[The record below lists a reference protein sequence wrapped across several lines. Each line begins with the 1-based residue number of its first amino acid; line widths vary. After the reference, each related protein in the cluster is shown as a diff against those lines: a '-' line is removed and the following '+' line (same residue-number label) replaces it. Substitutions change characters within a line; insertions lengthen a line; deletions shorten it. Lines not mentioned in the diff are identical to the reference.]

1 MAGRRASSAPTSPAR
16 EAATAIVQTL
26 RREGFIAYL
35 AGGCVRDEVMGHRPK
50 DYDVATEA
58 RPERV
63 RQIFRNTQAVG
74 EHFGVILVRERGC
87 TVEVATFRHESGYSD
102 CRRPDSVTFTD
113 AEGDARRRDF
123 TINGL
128 FLDPISGEV
137 IDFVGGQAD
146 IRAGVIR
153 AIGDPAARLG
163 EDHLRALRAVRFA
176 ARFDFR
182 LDEATAEAIRRD
194 AAELR
199 GVSRERIGQEIR
211 LMLLDH
217 HRARAIGLL
226 SELGLDAP
234 VLDAAHSIAPV
245 TSLQRLVLDDD
256 LDNARAVAAG
266 LGAWAIDRGETS
278 AATASRWRR
287 ALILSNQE
295 RDGLAAVLRDVDLIR
310 GHWPTLSVSRRKRL
324 AAGEWFTA
332 ARLVLRAVDAAL
344 AEAVAT
350 AVEILSAQFGGLAP
364 PPLLSGDDLVAAG
377 FAPGPPFKR
386 VLEDVYDAQLEGR
399 IETREQALDLARRL
413 LAS

>member
-26 RREGFIAYL
+26 RREGFVAYL
-35 AGGCVRDEVMGHRPK
+35 AGGCVRDEVMGQPPK
-50 DYDVATEA
+50 DYDVATDA

-102 CRRPDSVTFTD
+102 GRRPDSVTFTD

-128 FLDPISGEV
+128 FMDPLSGEV

-211 LMLLDH
+211 LMLLDR

-226 SELGLDAP
+226 TDLNLDSP
-234 VLDAAHSIAPV
+234 VLDAAHSASPLEV
-245 TSLQRLVLDDD
+245 LGGLALDDH
-256 LDNARAVAAG
+256 LESVAVIAAG
-266 LGAWAIDRGETS
+266 LAAWAIDRGD
-278 AATASRWRR
+278 AAAVTASRWRR

-295 RDGLAAVLRDVDLIR
+295 RDALAAVLCDVDSIR
-310 GHWPTLSVSRRKRL
+310 EHWPTLSVSRRKRL
-324 AAGEWFTA
+324 AAGEWFA
-332 ARLVLRAVDAAL
+332 AVRTVLRAADADLARAVDAEVAAL
-344 AEAVAT
+344 ST
-350 AVEILSAQFGGLAP
+350 HFGGLAP
-364 PPLLSGDDLVAAG
+364 PPLVTGDDLVAAG
-377 FAPGPPFKR
+377 FTPGPPFKR

-399 IETREQALDLARRL
+399 IETRGQAMDLARSL
-413 LAS
+413 LTP